1 VRAIAILCLLLHP
14 TLAAA
19 FATSDY
25 VDTGEAL
32 AGSERWS
39 AVGHP
44 ETGGA
49 GLHDGVQV
57 AVAPGLAEAI
67 AAAVTGTVTP
77 QDVTDVDGAVR
88 AAFALWES
96 SVLHFDIEFDGP
108 AVRGTFGGRE
118 IDVFAVPESDPE
130 FQVLPP
136 GTFGVTLSRAVFV
149 SDRRL
154 TNGQTVPGQAL
165 VAADVLLN
173 LDNLRRAVAAS
184 RQLFGRDFTRQEQLA
199 ALSRLLGHEIGHAIG
214 LGHPHDGTN
223 FDTDDDPLDA
233 MIIDPA
239 APLAGMAVSQAIDL
253 NAIMSSQLTL
263 LPEALLFTALRND
276 DRGGRDALYPAP
288 ADGPRRCGGGSHP
301 PDQDCDDGDVCDGV
315 EHCDLAARRCVAG
328 RALVCDDG
336 LFCNGAELCDRHAGC
351 TPGRPPCDDA
361 NGCTVDTCDSAGTC
375 GHARDQAT
383 CPMQVARPGTLALR
397 RVRGRAQERKLVVVA
412 RGPLQPP
419 KPNTDPTATGATLR
433 VLDGLGRDTTLSLP
447 SSGWARRRKGDLR
460 YTDPSRHRGPCTR
473 AVISPSAGLRIV
485 CRDKALGQLTP
496 PLTILLH
503 SGLEFTG
510 AATYYCAGDQARC
523 EAAALE

>member
-1 VRAIAILCLLLHP
+1 MLCLLFHP
-14 TLAAA
+14 ALAAG

-25 VDTGEAL
+25 VGTVEAL

-39 AVGHP
+39 AAGHP

-67 AAAVTGTVTP
+67 AVAVTGTVTP
-77 QDVTDVDGAVR
+77 QDVVDVERAVA

-96 SVLHFDIEFDGP
+96 PVLRFDIAFDGP

-130 FQVLPP
+130 FQILPP

-173 LDNLRRAVAAS
+173 LDNLRRAVAGA

-199 ALSRLLGHEIGHAIG
+199 ALSRFLGHEIGHAIG
-214 LGHPHDGTN
+214 LGHPHDGAN

-239 APLAGMAVSQAIDL
+239 APLDDMAVSQAIDL
-253 NAIMSSQLTL
+253 NAIMSSRLTL
-263 LPEALLFTALRND
+263 VPAALLFTALRND
-276 DRGGRDALYPAP
+276 DRGGRDALYPAL

-301 PDQDCDDGDVCDGV
+301 PDQDCDDGDVCDGA
-315 EHCDLAARRCVAG
+315 ERCDVVAGRCVAG
-328 RALVCDDG
+328 RMLACDDG
-336 LFCNGAELCDRHAGC
+336 RFCNGSELCDRRAGC
-351 TPGRPPCDDA
+351 TAGPP
-361 NGCTVDTCDSAGTC
+361 
-375 GHARDQAT
+375 
-383 CPMQVARPGTLALR
+383 P
-397 RVRGRAQERKLVVVA
+397 
-412 RGPLQPP
+412 
-419 KPNTDPTATGATLR
+419 
-433 VLDGLGRDTTLSLP
+433 
-447 SSGWARRRKGDLR
+447 
-460 YTDPSRHRGPCTR
+460 
-473 AVISPSAGLRIV
+473 
-485 CRDKALGQLTP
+485 
-496 PLTILLH
+496 
-503 SGLEFTG
+503 
-510 AATYYCAGDQARC
+510 
-523 EAAALE
+523 